1 MIARVLGGLVF
12 ALGLAGCAV
21 APTRYQP
28 DSDGTGY
35 AQQQLDARTWRVQFA
50 GNARTPRRTVENYL
64 LYRSA
69 EIMLFGGHDK
79 FVFLD
84 KEVERDLVHGG
95 AAYPSVQFGAG
106 IHHGH
111 YGGYYYGPGYY
122 GPGYYEPGAGA
133 SLVRYSATA
142 TIRVYSGGQPPKDAA
157 LYDAREIIRQLGP
170 SIVMPEVRPG

>member
-21 APTRYQP
+21 APTPYQP

-69 EIMLFGGHDK
+69 EIMLFGG
-79 FVFLD
+79 
-84 KEVERDLVHGG
+84 
-95 AAYPSVQFGAG
+95 
-106 IHHGH
+106 
-111 YGGYYYGPGYY
+111 YYYGPRYY
-122 GPGYYEPGAGA
+122 GPGYYERGAGA

-157 LYDAREIIRQLGP
+157 VYDAREIIRQLGP
-170 SIVMPEVRPG
+170 TIVMPEVRPG